1 MVGGSRA
8 ERPSNFNP
16 SETSFAVYHWH
27 IWRYAGASEF
37 AVTGNRFL
45 DALAPHVAQRCLVN
59 AEQRSHLPGD
69 IIVHRGDRIDDLQF
83 PISGAISEIEEGL
96 DGGSTEVTAI
106 GSEGFC
112 GVEALLDVPL
122 CPFLRVVEVKMT
134 AIVIPLGALLEQRDR
149 SPDFHRLVHR
159 YAAARLHGAGIS
171 VGCNAR
177 HDVRSRLA
185 RWLLRLNDRA
195 QDVAFEL
202 THETISRML
211 GVRRAT
217 VTRAVAELVSLGA
230 IESGRNA
237 VRIVDRSQL
246 EAACCSCYREAR
258 ELYTTL
264 YGEGLSDTSPLG

>member
-1 MVGGSRA
+1 MRCIDA
-8 ERPSNFNP
+8 REL
-16 SETSFAVYHWH
+16 
-27 IWRYAGASEF
+27 

-45 DALAPHVAQRCLVN
+45 DALPPGVARRCLTN
-59 AEQRSHLPGD
+59 AEHRPQLPGD
-69 IIVHRGDRIDDLQF
+69 VIVHRGDRIDEVHF

-96 DGGSTEVTAI
+96 DGGSTEITAI

-122 CPFLRVVEVKMT
+122 CPFLRMVEVKT
-134 AIVIPLGALLEQRDR
+134 TSIVISVGVLLEQRDR
-149 SPDFHRLVHR
+149 SPEFHRLMHR
-159 YAAARLHGAGIS
+159 YAAARMHGAGIS

-177 HDVRSRLA
+177 HDVQARFA

-195 QDVAFEL
+195 GDVAFEL

-217 VTRAVAELVSLGA
+217 VTRAVAQLVLLGA
-230 IESGRNA
+230 IESARNA

-246 EAACCSCYREAR
+246 ERLCCSCYPEAR
-258 ELYTTL
+258 ELYNTL
-264 YGEGLSDTSPLG
+264 YGEALSDTSPLG

>member
-1 MVGGSRA
+1 M
-8 ERPSNFNP
+8 
-16 SETSFAVYHWH
+16 
-27 IWRYAGASEF
+27 I
-37 AVTGNRFL
+37 GNRFL
-45 DALAPHVAQRCLVN
+45 DALPAHVEQRCLEN
-59 AEQRSHLPGD
+59 ASHRPHLPGHV
-69 IIVHRGDRIDDLQF
+69 IAHRGDRIEDVHF

-122 CPFLRVVEVKMT
+122 CPFLRVIEVKT
-134 AIVIPLGALLEQRDR
+134 TSIVIPLAVLLEERDR
-149 SPDFHRLVHR
+149 SPEFHRLTHR
-159 YAAARLHGAGIS
+159 YAVARLHGAGIS

-177 HDVRSRLA
+177 HDVQARFA
-185 RWLLRLNDRA
+185 RWLLRLNDRVA
-195 QDVAFEL
+195 DVAFEL

-217 VTRAVAELVSLGA
+217 VTNVIAQLVSLGA

-246 EAACCSCYREAR
+246 ERLCCSCYREAR
-258 ELYTTL
+258 ELYNTL
-264 YGEGLSDTSPLG
+264 YGEDLTDTSPLG